1 GIYRNV
7 WLKTRGQSYLESDG
21 VYISTKK
28 VDADW
33 QIDVETDLQIDETVT
48 LSHELFDQSQRV
60 AESQAVVGQSQKNQ
74 QWLTVKRPKLWSPKN
89 PNLYELKT
97 TLLNQAGQVIEEVS
111 HRVGFRSVN
120 LDPDKG
126 LFI

>member
-1 GIYRNV
+1 
-7 WLKTRGQSYLESDG
+7 
-21 VYISTKK
+21 
-28 VDADW
+28 
-33 QIDVETDLQIDETVT
+33 
-48 LSHELFDQSQRV
+48 
-60 AESQAVVGQSQKNQ
+60 KNQ

-126 LFI
+126 LFINDEKTQINGVCEHHDLGALGAAFNPVALRRRFKILKQMGVNGIRTA